1 MNDMRK
7 IMKSFLSILF
17 ISLFLVNAQSFADNS
32 DIRFLEKKEIEDGYG
47 LVKRMCIGGYE
58 FVVLCKNSSNRCKL
72 GTHSHYQMSQIIT
85 ESGGGK
91 RC

>member
-1 MNDMRK
+1 
-7 IMKSFLSILF
+7 MKSFLGIVF
-17 ISLFLVNAQSFADNS
+17 TSLFLVNAQSFADDS
-32 DIRFLEKKEIEDGYG
+32 DIRFLEKKEMEDGYM

-58 FVVLCKNSSNRCKL
+58 FVVLCRNSSNRCKM
-72 GTHSHYQMSQIIT
+72 GTEWNYQMSQIIT